1 MARILKRPMFNRGGS
16 TNNGIMTGLKD
27 RTGFA
32 NGTQLGIDKD
42 RTAEEMKLLVDLQNQ
57 DWHIR

>member
-16 TNNGIMTGLKD
+16 TNNGIMTGLVD

-32 NGTQLGIDKD
+32 NGTQLGMDRD
-42 RTAEEMKLLVDLQNQ
+42 RTA
-57 DWHIR
+57 